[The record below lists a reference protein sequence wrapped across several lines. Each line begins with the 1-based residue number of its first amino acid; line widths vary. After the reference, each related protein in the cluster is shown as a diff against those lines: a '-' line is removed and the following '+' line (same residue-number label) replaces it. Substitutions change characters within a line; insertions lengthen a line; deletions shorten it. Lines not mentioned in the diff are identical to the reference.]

1 MPYPRFNKLAVEK
14 RTQLL
19 ESAAQEF
26 ARYGFADAS
35 VNRILDK
42 AHMSK
47 GAAYYYFEDKVDLF
61 CTVIQYTME
70 RLKLVDTQL
79 DVATLTPETFWP
91 TVATA
96 HREPL
101 LRSFEQ
107 PWLFAA
113 IRAAGQLS
121 SDARKQEPLATLAQ
135 HIVSY
140 ALSFVTRGQELGLI
154 RSDVPVALLLDW
166 MAALDH
172 ASDTWLLERWEQ
184 LDREAIANVSD
195 QVVDAM
201 RRVLAPVAE
210 GRAEP

>member
-61 CTVIQYTME
+61 CTVIQYAME

-96 HREPL
+96 HREPCCARSNSPGFSRLSVQRVNCLRMPASKSRWPL
-101 LRSFEQ
+101 LRST
-107 PWLFAA
+107 LF
-113 IRAAGQLS
+113 
-121 SDARKQEPLATLAQ
+121 P
-135 HIVSY
+135 
-140 ALSFVTRGQELGLI
+140 
-154 RSDVPVALLLDW
+154 
-166 MAALDH
+166 
-172 ASDTWLLERWEQ
+172 
-184 LDREAIANVSD
+184 
-195 QVVDAM
+195 M
-201 RRVLAPVAE
+201 RCHV
-210 GRAEP
+210 